1 MPHRQH
7 DHRATARDVTF
18 PAITR
23 GQRPPRPRSHAD
35 ASHWKPAPSGG
46 KFSIA
51 TTIQESMTS
60 ARLLTTQP
68 LLSESTRKFGGHG
81 QARLRTILVSF
92 CDTNHTIGFFSAG
105 IANAGTSPLRRC
117 RRAADERT
125 IVPPELPSSENAIPL
140 ASRNTATSTGSSRLG
155 PASFMEF

>member
-51 TTIQESMTS
+51 ATIQESMTS
-60 ARLLTTQP
+60 ARRLTTQT
-68 LLSESTRKFGGHG
+68 LLSESSTSKHQTSKRV
-81 QARLRTILVSF
+81 LR
-92 CDTNHTIGFFSAG
+92 DDA
-105 IANAGTSPLRRC
+105 
-117 RRAADERT
+117 
-125 IVPPELPSSENAIPL
+125 ENWL
-140 ASRNTATSTGSSRLG
+140 AQH
-155 PASFMEF
+155 